1 MEQLVKNESKP
12 IRKAYAASIHEVK
25 QGRKEQSA
33 KHYKPLIGIV
43 KKSTPVLELYI
54 RLSWPVIE
62 EKDIFKFPD
71 PISMVS
77 FCGLSITE
85 SPFLLFPA

>member
-25 QGRKEQSA
+25 QGPKEQSA

-43 KKSTPVLELYI
+43 KKSTPVLELDI
-54 RLSWPVIE
+54 RLS
-62 EKDIFKFPD
+62 
-71 PISMVS
+71 
-77 FCGLSITE
+77 
-85 SPFLLFPA
+85 

>member
-54 RLSWPVIE
+54 RLS
-62 EKDIFKFPD
+62 
-71 PISMVS
+71 
-77 FCGLSITE
+77 
-85 SPFLLFPA
+85 